1 MADKK
6 NHHESLNVE
15 EALSVSEAFI
25 VKHKTAIIG
34 FVAGVIIL
42 VAGALA
48 YKHLYAEPREEKAQ
62 AAIFKGQEYFEQD
75 AYDMALNGD
84 SLGYQGFLKIADQ
97 FSGTSTANLAKAYA
111 GICYKNLGKYDEAL
125 KQLES
130 FDGDDQMVAPA
141 ILGATGNCY
150 AELGQLDKASSILLK
165 AADEA
170 DK

>member
-1 MADKK
+1 MLNRNIWFEKQQKNIKIKWQIKK

-75 AYDMALNGD
+75 AYDMAL
-84 SLGYQGFLKIADQ
+84 
-97 FSGTSTANLAKAYA
+97 
-111 GICYKNLGKYDEAL
+111 
-125 KQLES
+125 
-130 FDGDDQMVAPA
+130 
-141 ILGATGNCY
+141 
-150 AELGQLDKASSILLK
+150 
-165 AADEA
+165 
-170 DK
+170 